1 MARAENKQAV
11 NGEGIP
17 SEQTSR
23 MSLNLQQ
30 PARRSMMSISGLME
44 VGGLLLCAATVAGF
58 LARFWWVFELASH
71 FRMHLAIG
79 LAGLAAVL
87 ALKRRW
93 RMASI
98 CGLCAALNA
107 GLVLLVLLPAEMPGP
122 QTGTRLRL
130 VSLNVH
136 TGNQRSDL
144 VLKFLQTANADVIL
158 LMEVNETWMNALQ
171 SLRTNYPQ
179 VITRPR
185 GDNFG
190 IALFSRLP
198 LTNSEVI
205 GLGEARVPSI
215 ATTIS
220 VGGQPVFLLG
230 THPLPPVSAEYARLR
245 NEQLQEIAALIRR
258 KSMAAIVLGDLNC
271 TPWSP
276 YFTGLL
282 HDSGLKNISP
292 RRGLFGSW
300 PTWLPFGRIP
310 LDHGL
315 VSQDIRIIEKRV
327 GPPVGSDHLPL
338 VLELQ
343 ISTEDRTPVPQDQKG
358 QAHD

>member
-1 MARAENKQAV
+1 
-11 NGEGIP
+11 
-17 SEQTSR
+17 

-30 PARRSMMSISGLME
+30 PARRSTISIWGLME
-44 VGGLLLCAATVAGF
+44 VGGLLLCAATLAGF
-58 LARFWWVFELASH
+58 LARLWWVFELASH

-79 LAGLAAVL
+79 LAGLAAVWT
-87 ALKRRW
+87 LKRRW
-93 RMASI
+93 RTASI
-98 CGLCAALNA
+98 CGFCAAVNA
-107 GLVLLVLLPAEMPGP
+107 VLVLLVWLPAEMTGP

-130 VSLNVH
+130 VSINVH
-136 TGNQRSDL
+136 TENQRSDL
-144 VLKFLQTANADVIL
+144 VLKFLQTADADVVL
-158 LMEVNETWMNALQ
+158 LMEVNKAWMNALQ
-171 SLRTNYPQ
+171 PLRTNYPQ
-179 VITRPR
+179 VIAKPR
-185 GDNFG
+185 EDNFG

-198 LTNSEVI
+198 LTNSELI
-205 GLGEARVPSI
+205 ELGKAEVPSI

-220 VGGQPVFLLG
+220 MGGQPVFLLG
-230 THPLPPVSAEYARLR
+230 THPLPPGSAEYARLR

-276 YFTGLL
+276 YFTDLL
-282 HDSGLKNISP
+282 RDGGLKNTSP

-300 PTWLPFGRIP
+300 PAWMPLARIP

-315 VSQDIRIIEKRV
+315 VSQNIRVIEKRL

-343 ISTEDRTPVPQDQKG
+343 IPTEDRTPVPQDQKA
-358 QAHD
+358 QAHN

>member
-1 MARAENKQAV
+1 M
-11 NGEGIP
+11 
-17 SEQTSR
+17 
-23 MSLNLQQ
+23 
-30 PARRSMMSISGLME
+30 
-44 VGGLLLCAATVAGF
+44 
-58 LARFWWVFELASH
+58 
-71 FRMHLAIG
+71 
-79 LAGLAAVL
+79 
-87 ALKRRW
+87 
-93 RMASI
+93 
-98 CGLCAALNA
+98 
-107 GLVLLVLLPAEMPGP
+107 
-122 QTGTRLRL
+122 RLRL

-136 TGNQRSDL
+136 TENQRSDL
-144 VLKFLQTANADVIL
+144 VLEFLQDADADIIL
-158 LMEVNETWMNALQ
+158 LMEVNEAWMNALQ

-179 VITRPR
+179 VIAKPR
-185 GDNFG
+185 EDNFG

-205 GLGEARVPSI
+205 ELGKAEVPSI

-230 THPLPPVSAEYARLR
+230 THPLPPGSAEYARLR

-258 KSMAAIVLGDLNC
+258 KSMAAIVVGDLNC

-276 YFTGLL
+276 YFTDLL
-282 HDSGLKNISP
+282 RDSGLKNTSQ

-300 PTWLPFGRIP
+300 PAWLPLARIP

-315 VSQDIRIIEKRV
+315 VSQTIWIIDKWM

-343 ISTEDRTPVPQDQKG
+343 IPTEGRVQISPD
-358 QAHD
+358 H

>member
-1 MARAENKQAV
+1 MARTGNKREA
-11 NGEGIP
+11 NREKIP
-17 SEQTSR
+17 SERTSR
-23 MSLNLQQ
+23 MSLIPQQ
-30 PARRSMMSISGLME
+30 QARRSTISIWGLME
-44 VGGLLLCAATVAGF
+44 VGGLLLVAATVAGF

-79 LAGLAAVL
+79 LAGLAAVW

-98 CGLCAALNA
+98 CGLCAAVNA
-107 GLVLLVLLPAEMPGP
+107 VLVLLVLLPVEMPGP

-136 TGNQRSDL
+136 TENQRSDL
-144 VLKFLQTANADVIL
+144 VLKFLQAADADVIL

-171 SLRTNYPQ
+171 PLRANYPQ
-179 VITRPR
+179 VIAKPR
-185 GDNFG
+185 EDNFG

-205 GLGEARVPSI
+205 ELGKAKVPSI

-220 VGGQPVFLLG
+220 VGRQPVFLLG
-230 THPLPPVSAEYARLR
+230 THPLPPGSAEYARLR

-258 KSMAAIVLGDLNC
+258 RSTAAIVVGDLNC

-276 YFTGLL
+276 YFTDLL
-282 HDSGLKNISP
+282 RDSGLKNTAQ

-300 PTWLPFGRIP
+300 PAWLPLARIP

-315 VSQDIRIIEKRV
+315 VSQNIRVIEKRV

-343 ISTEDRTPVPQDQKG
+343 ISTEDHIRISPD
-358 QAHD
+358 H